1 MNKKLKKKLKKIAD
15 HYGLFVQL
23 TKLSEECAEYAA
35 SYTKVMGYN
44 ELAKEKPN
52 KAHYFTRLAMR
63 TGLERMKELADVVVL
78 VEQVKYLCGDSSSLL
93 RAELEE
99 HMTKKVNRQLKRIK
113 KEKNHE
119 H

>member
-1 MNKKLKKKLKKIAD
+1 MNKKLKKKLRTIAD

-23 TKLSEECAEYAA
+23 TKLAEECAEYAA
-35 SYTKVMGYN
+35 AQTKVMGYYV
-44 ELAKEKPN
+44 LAKEKPD
-52 KAHYFTRLAMR
+52 KAHYFSRLAIR

-78 VEQVKYLCGDSSSLL
+78 VEQIKYLCGDSSSLL

-99 HMTKKVNRQLKRIK
+99 YMTKKVNRQLKRIK
-113 KEKNHE
+113 KEKNYE

>member
-1 MNKKLKKKLKKIAD
+1 MNKKLKKKLRIIAD

-23 TKLSEECAEYAA
+23 TKLAEECAEYAA
-35 SYTKVMGYN
+35 AHTKVMGYF

-52 KAHYFTRLAMR
+52 KAHYFTRLAIR

-99 HMTKKVNRQLKRIK
+99 HMTKKVNRQLKRIR
-113 KEKNHE
+113 KEKKHE

>member
-1 MNKKLKKKLKKIAD
+1 MNKKLKKKIITIAD

-23 TKLSEECAEYAA
+23 TKLAEECAEYAA
-35 SYTKVMGYN
+35 SHTKVLGYY

-52 KAHYFTRLAMR
+52 KAKYFQYLAMHAELDR
-63 TGLERMKELADVVVL
+63 VKELADVVVL
-78 VEQVKYLCGDSSSLL
+78 VEQIKYLCGDSSSGL
-93 RAELEE
+93 RMELEE
-99 HMTKKVNRQLKRIK
+99 FMTKKVNRQLKRIK

>member
-1 MNKKLKKKLKKIAD
+1 MNKKLRKKIRTIAE

-35 SYTKVMGYN
+35 AHTKVMGYN
-44 ELAKEKPN
+44 VLAKEKPD
-52 KAHYFTRLAMR
+52 KAHYFSRLAIR
-63 TGLERMKELADVVVL
+63 TGLERMKEFADVVVL
-78 VEQVKYLCGDSSSLL
+78 VEQVKYLCGDSSSLF
-93 RAELEE
+93 RKDLEK
-99 HMTKKVNRQLKRIK
+99 HMTKKVNRQLKRIR